1 MVSSTTVVRFKD
13 YRVCPKSTLSEGREQ
28 GTAAV
33 CTAQDT
39 GHIRPFQFMVR
50 SFGELNLYGTYG
62 SDAHLTVG
70 KPGDLHGYIIPT
82 RTRVRVQ
89 ADTKD
94 ESCLETKSDE
104 GDWHRMYE
112 I

>member
-1 MVSSTTVVRFKD
+1 
-13 YRVCPKSTLSEGREQ
+13 
-28 GTAAV
+28 
-33 CTAQDT
+33 
-39 GHIRPFQFMVR
+39 MVR
-50 SFGELNLYGTYG
+50 SFGELNLYGAYG

-104 GDWHRMYE
+104 GDWHWMYE